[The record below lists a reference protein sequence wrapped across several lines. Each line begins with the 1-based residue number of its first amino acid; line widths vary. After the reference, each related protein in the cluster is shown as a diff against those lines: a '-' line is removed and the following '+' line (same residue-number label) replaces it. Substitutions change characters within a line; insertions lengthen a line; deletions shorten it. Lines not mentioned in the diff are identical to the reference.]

1 MISELVHDAASRWGD
16 TTAVVSPQGWAVSY
30 DRLDALATEVTA
42 GLAGLGIGDGDVVAL
57 ALPSSPA
64 HHVLWAAL
72 ARLGAIS
79 AGVNSRLTASER
91 TVVLDRAGSA
101 MVITTDDLASGRPE
115 EVVVSV
121 DAEDSF
127 LLPLRRKDAP
137 PPPPSFDLDRPVA
150 IVFTSGTTGSP
161 RGAVFCGRQ
170 LAAITAIDTAGR
182 WGGGGRSLGATP
194 LAHLGPTTKFWGTLM
209 RGGTTHLVQR
219 WSPGTAL
226 ALTSE
231 HDMTAIAGIPTQLA
245 LMLAHP
251 DFERTDL
258 TSVIGILIGGG
269 PATPELIREA
279 RRRIGA
285 PVATRYACTEAGIG
299 LGTAFDADPIDAEV
313 SVGRP
318 QPGVAM
324 SVRGP
329 GGAPLPNGE
338 VGEVGLRSDA
348 VMSCYW
354 NDPVATRAAFWPDG
368 FVRTGDLGMIDP
380 AGRLRLMGRST
391 EMYVRGG
398 YNIHPLEVEAALSRH
413 PAVTQVA
420 VVGIPDDIMGEIGV
434 AVIVVTPGQPA
445 PSLDELRSASQDLG
459 SHKRPD
465 RLVIT
470 QTLPLTAMDK
480 VDRRALTAM
489 IGASGL
495 QAGETDG

>member
-1 MISELVHDAASRWGD
+1 MISELVHAAASRWGD
-16 TTAVVSPQGWAVSY
+16 TTAVVGPDGWAVTY
-30 DRLDALATEVTA
+30 RQLDELATEVTA

-57 ALPSSPA
+57 VLPPSPA

-79 AGVNSRLTASER
+79 AGVNPRLTSAER
-91 TVVLDRAGSA
+91 TVVLDRAHPA
-101 MVITTDDLASGRPE
+101 MVITSAELASGRAG
-115 EVVVSV
+115 EVIVGVH
-121 DAEDSF
+121 AEDQF
-127 LLPLRRKDAP
+127 LLPLRRRGTP
-137 PPPPSFDLDRPVA
+137 PESPTFDPDRPVA

-170 LAAITAIDTAGR
+170 LAAITAIDTGGR
-182 WGGGGRSLGATP
+182 WGGGGRALGATP

-209 RGGTTHLVQR
+209 RGGTTHLIHR
-219 WSPGTAL
+219 WTAGTAL

-231 HDMTAIAGIPTQLA
+231 HAMTAVAGIPTQLA

-258 TSVIGILIGGG
+258 TSVAGILIGGG
-269 PATPELIREA
+269 PATPELIRDA

-318 QPGVAM
+318 QPGVEV

-329 GGAPLPNGE
+329 DGVPVADGD
-338 VGEVGLRSDA
+338 VGEVGLRSEA
-348 VMSCYW
+348 VMARYW
-354 NDPVATRAAFWPDG
+354 KDPMATEAAFWADG
-368 FVRTGDLGMIDP
+368 FVRTGDLGVIDP

-398 YNIHPLEVEAALSRH
+398 YNIHPLEVEAALSSH
-413 PAVTQVA
+413 PAVAQVA

-434 AVIVVTPGQPA
+434 AVVVVTPGQPP

-465 RLVIT
+465 RMIVT
-470 QTLPLTAMDK
+470 SALPLTAMDK
-480 VDRRALTAM
+480 VDRRALAAM
-489 IGASGL
+489 M
-495 QAGETDG
+495 ETDG